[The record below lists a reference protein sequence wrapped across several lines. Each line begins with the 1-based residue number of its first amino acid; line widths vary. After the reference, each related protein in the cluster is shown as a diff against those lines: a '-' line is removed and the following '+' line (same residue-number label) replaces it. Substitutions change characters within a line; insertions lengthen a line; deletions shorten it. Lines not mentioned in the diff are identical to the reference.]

1 MKSRYAPGALVCAG
15 LAAVLAGACALPALA
30 VDIDFEGLAP
40 GTIVD
45 EVSSGAGITGS
56 LPGTVG
62 VYAFNPRFGSGTNAA
77 VIFDSSA
84 ASVSIAMGVDRDL
97 GTPNEVFGGPGVG
110 IGGETTNDTPLYNIL
125 EIDAFL
131 KDADHDGLVD
141 VPNDDDLK
149 GEFFEL
155 DFGSI
160 KNNGKGTVTVNSVTL
175 MDVERDEGE
184 TGTNV
189 ILSGPGLPPNLITIP
204 NTDNNGVVTIDGIG
218 LSGVDTMIVEMNGS
232 GALASVVV
240 EEDQPGSCWIT
251 TGGFH
256 NAGFQSGSKDFT
268 FGGNVGPPSSGSWE
282 VIDHNTGDNFHSNE
296 VHITD
301 CSVVDR
307 TGPDQPGG
315 KKGFAINRADF
326 EGTGRLNGV
335 DGYPFTG
342 YVLDGGEPAGKKN
355 KDKDHFAITVY
366 DPTMT
371 VVVFEADGDLDGGN
385 VQIHPPVGKP

>member
-1 MKSRYAPGALVCAG
+1 MRNMRVKQWTG
-15 LAAVLAGACALPALA
+15 LAALGLLCALAAPVQAA
-30 VDIDFEGLAP
+30 DIDFEGLEP
-40 GTIVD
+40 GTILYQ
-45 EVSSGAGITGS
+45 VSAGVGATAD

-62 VYAFNPRFGSGTNAA
+62 VFGFNPKFGAGTNAA
-77 VIFDSSA
+77 VVFDSSDNYVKP
-84 ASVSIAMGVDRDL
+84 SLGSQFLDL

-110 IGGETTNDTPLYNIL
+110 EGGETTNDTPLYNIL
-125 EIDAFL
+125 VVEKYL
-131 KDADHDGLVD
+131 TDADNDGLVD
-141 VPNDDDLK
+141 QPDDDDRL
-149 GEFFEL
+149 GMDFEF
-155 DFGSI
+155 DFSTV

-175 MDVERDEGE
+175 MDIERDEGE
-184 TGTNV
+184 TGTNL

-232 GALASVVV
+232 GALVGMVV

-251 TGGFH
+251 SGGFH
-256 NAGFQSGSKDFT
+256 NAGIQSGSKDFT
-268 FGGNVGPPSSGSWE
+268 FGGNVGPPASGSWE
-282 VIDHNTGDNFHSNE
+282 VIDHNSGDNFHTND

-301 CSVVDR
+301 CSVVNR

-315 KKGFAINRADF
+315 KKGFTINRADF
-326 EGTGRLNGV
+326 AGTGSLNHT

-355 KDKDHFAITVY
+355 KDKDHFSITVY